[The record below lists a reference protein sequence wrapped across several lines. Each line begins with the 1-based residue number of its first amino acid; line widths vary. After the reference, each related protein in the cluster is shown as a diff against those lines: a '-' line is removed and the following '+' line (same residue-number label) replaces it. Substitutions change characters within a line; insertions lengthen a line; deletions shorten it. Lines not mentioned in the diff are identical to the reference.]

1 MNPTVLLVDND
12 KGVLEAC
19 EGALQELHA
28 EVLKTDD
35 PAQGLAIL
43 KESKVDVL
51 ITNISMPGMS
61 GLDLMKQGHKINAAL
76 QVIVM
81 TGFPDIKEAVTAMQE
96 GAFHYLTKPV
106 ACKEL
111 KETVT
116 RALEEAAKA
125 PQPAT
130 KAAPVV
136 ASREPSWMHEYRSKV
151 CSPEE
156 AVSII
161 KDGENVFI
169 SANSATPLTMQRA
182 LYNQRDRFKRLN
194 LVHVLLA
201 GEDILNVKDPAS
213 PFRHVSLFVGPADRD
228 AVNAG
233 LSEYMPI
240 FLYEIPGLFTQGYVK
255 LDTAILH
262 VSVPDEHGFVSVGV
276 EGIATLAA
284 AEKAGKIIAQ
294 VNDQMPYILGDNFIH
309 VSRFNKIVE
318 VSDPILEL
326 KEKGSTETEKKIGAF
341 VAELIPDGATMQMG
355 IGGIPNAVLANLE
368 GRRDIGIHT
377 EMISDGLIT
386 AFERGI
392 ITNARKAIH
401 KGKIIGTFVYGTKK
415 LYDFVDKNP
424 IIELHPVSYVNDPR
438 IICQNSHM
446 VAVNSCIELDITG
459 QVCSDSIGT
468 RIYSGFGGQV
478 DFIRGAGMAKDG
490 KPIIALPATTKNDT
504 LSRIVPK
511 LKPGAGVVT
520 SRGDVH
526 WVVTEFGRVNLHGRT
541 LQERA
546 RLLVEIAHP
555 NFRDMLI
562 QEAKERKI
570 W

>member
-1 MNPTVLLVDND
+1 MNPIVLLVDND
-12 KGVLEAC
+12 RSVLDAC
-19 EGALQELHA
+19 EGTLKELQA
-28 EVLKTDD
+28 TVLKTED
-35 PAQGLAIL
+35 PVQGLARL

-61 GLDLMKQGHKINAAL
+61 GIDLMKLAHKANPSL

-81 TGFPDIKEAVTAMQE
+81 TGYPDIKEAVTAMQE
-96 GAFHYLTKPV
+96 GAFHYLTKPI

-111 KETVT
+111 KETVG
-116 RALEEAAKA
+116 RALVEATHA
-125 PQPAT
+125 PAP

-136 ASREPSWMHEYRSKV
+136 ATREPSWMHEYRSKV

-161 KDGENVFI
+161 KDGENVFV

-201 GEDILNVKDPAS
+201 GEDLLNVKDPAS
-213 PFRHVSLFVGPADRD
+213 PFRHVSLFVGPADRESIQS
-228 AVNAG
+228 G
-233 LSEYMPI
+233 SSEYMPI
-240 FLYEIPGLFTQGYVK
+240 FLHEIPGLFTDGFVK
-255 LDTAILH
+255 LDTSILH
-262 VSVPDEHGFVSVGV
+262 VSTPDEHGFVSIGT
-276 EGIATLAA
+276 EALTTLAA
-284 AEKAGKIIAQ
+284 AEKSGKIIAQ
-294 VNDQMPYILGDNFIH
+294 VNEQMPYILGDNFIH
-309 VSRFNKIVE
+309 VSRFDKIVE

-326 KEKGSTETEKKIGAF
+326 KEKGSTDIEKKIGAF

-377 EMISDGLIT
+377 EMVSDGLIH

-392 ITNARKAIH
+392 ITNARKALH
-401 KGKIIGTFVYGTKK
+401 KGKIIGTFVFGSKK

-424 IIELHPVSYVNDPR
+424 LIELHPVSYVNDPR
-438 IICQNSHM
+438 TICQNSDM
-446 VAVNSCIELDITG
+446 VAVNSCIEVDITG

-478 DFIRGAGMAKDG
+478 DFIRGAAMAKNG

-520 SRGDVH
+520 TRGDIH

-541 LQERA
+541 LQQRA

-555 NFRDMLI
+555 KFRDELI
-562 QEAKERKI
+562 AEAKERKI